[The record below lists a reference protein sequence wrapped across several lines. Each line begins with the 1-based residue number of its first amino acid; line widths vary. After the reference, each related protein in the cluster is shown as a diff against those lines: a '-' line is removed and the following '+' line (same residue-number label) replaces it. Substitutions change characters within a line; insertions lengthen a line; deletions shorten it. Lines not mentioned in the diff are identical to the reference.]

1 MIPVKLT
8 DANTDELIQQA
19 ISIMMNGG
27 TIAYPTETIYGLG
40 AKYDDKNALKK
51 LYALKQR
58 PLEKTFPIIIGSVE
72 QLSLLAEDVNNTATD
87 LITRF
92 WPGPLTLIFRAKSGL
107 NSYITSNGKVAVRI
121 PGASFALDLVRAALF
136 PITATSANISGL
148 PPARTAAMIADYFT
162 DNLDLIIDGGD
173 SPMVVPS
180 TLVDVTKNTALILRE
195 GAINTSRLFIR

>member
-121 PGASFALDLVRAALF
+121 PGASFALDLVRAAPF

-180 TLVDVTKNTALILRE
+180 TLVDVTENTALILRE
-195 GAINTSRLFIR
+195 GAINTSRLYIH